1 MCNYTQEDTVELFA
15 EDDDIVVGVTVTR
28 PKLIELSAYYRGLTS
43 SGMRDAGLMKVTVPD
58 VSKTG
63 LQVVAD
69 FIEADNKQTVVPTSL
84 SQLEEVVHLSD
95 ILKLAYSIL
104 TQNGYRDPTSFLFL
118 DNSTVSKQ
126 ICRTVFGR

>member
-1 MCNYTQEDTVELFA
+1 MELFA

-104 TQNGYRDPTSFLFL
+104 TENGHRDPTSFLFL
-118 DNSTVSKQ
+118 DNSSFETNLSDS
-126 ICRTVFGR
+126 FW